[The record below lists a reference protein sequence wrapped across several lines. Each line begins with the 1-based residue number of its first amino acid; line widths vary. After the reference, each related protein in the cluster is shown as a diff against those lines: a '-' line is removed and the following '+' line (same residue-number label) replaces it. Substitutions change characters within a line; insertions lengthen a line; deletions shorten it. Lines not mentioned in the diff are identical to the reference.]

1 MIKAPYNFVPL
12 SNKVFF
18 PSWADQISQDI
29 PFSDGEDG
37 SIVLTIKNL
46 SPLFVRD
53 GHTKEETTEWSCHI
67 LDGTTKRYFI
77 PATSLK
83 GCFRSVL
90 EILSFS
96 KMSRYNDD
104 FFGYRSFTTQV
115 SKEYSKIMNNAKFC
129 GWLYNHNGTYYIE
142 ECEKG
147 IQKISH
153 KALKVLYPDFN
164 SGEDHKTAEIKQ
176 TSIKNGD
183 ELFPTIE
190 VKAYGEGRMY
200 IAISK
205 DDINKEYIFTFDEE
219 ASKNSYLKA
228 IYDKSV
234 KYIRYGKYKV
244 VCTGFMGGDPGKSV
258 EYLFS
263 DETKPAKE
271 VSDEEIKR
279 FKTVHKYT
287 PYFAGEKGKEGF
299 LQSRLQSGKCIPVFF
314 EKKDDQISNIGITR
328 MFRYPY
334 NYSVKDQVIKAQDKC
349 EDRRLD
355 LPEAIFGFINSDD
368 QLRGRVQFGHAF
380 CRNTIQ
386 DGECQQYKGVLGQP
400 RASYFPL
407 YLQQTDNRVLT
418 YDSNIPIAGRK
429 RYRIITGHQ
438 TIKLSQGNDNERTM
452 TVFRPL
458 PANKTFVCKIN
469 LHNLRKVEIGALLSA
484 ITFHGN
490 TSQKVYH
497 NLGLAKAYGFGCIS
511 CQNID
516 LIGLK
521 HSVVEYLKAFE
532 DEIVSYIRKEY
543 NDENFSMQEDE
554 TIQMLVKIAES
565 THLKE
570 DMGHMELGE
579 FEQYKE
585 SRNFSQLKE
594 PSEIRLRNMDEVKSD
609 FDKKLANSLLGEL
622 RCKPSPKEIDNPDV
636 IKEQISK
643 WEAVKDTLEKYNLPT
658 SEVDSYLTQIKERLF
673 VLENPTS
680 CNVGDIVKAKCIAP
694 KKVRMDEYDYDIQLV
709 IPKWDADRIV
719 GKEIN
724 ARIKQISKAGKI
736 VQLEYID

>member
-12 SNKVFF
+12 SKKVFF

-37 SIVLTIKNL
+37 SIILTIKNL

-53 GHTKEETTEWSCHI
+53 GHTKEESTEWSCHI
-67 LDGTTKRYFI
+67 LDGTKKKYFI
-77 PATSLK
+77 PATTLK

-96 KMSRYNDD
+96 KMNRYNDD

-115 SKEYSKIMNNAKFC
+115 SKEYSKIMNKAKFC
-129 GWLYNHNGTYYIE
+129 GWLYNYNGTFYIE
-142 ECEKG
+142 ECKEG

-153 KALKVLYPDFN
+153 VALKKVFPNFTI
-164 SGEDHKTAEIKQ
+164 GEDHKTAEIKQ
-176 TSIKNGD
+176 MSIKNGD
-183 ELFPTIE
+183 ELFPAIE
-190 VKAYGEGRMY
+190 VKAYGKQGKY
-200 IAISK
+200 VAISK
-205 DDINKEYIFTFDEE
+205 NDNNEVFIFTFDEE
-219 ASKNSYLKA
+219 ISTDSNPKV
-228 IYDKSV
+228 IFDKST
-234 KYIRYGKYKV
+234 KYIHYGKYKV

-271 VSDEEIKR
+271 VSDDVIKR

-287 PYFAGEKGKEGF
+287 PYFIGEKRQKGF
-299 LQSRLQSGKCIPVFF
+299 LQKILSSGGKIPVFF
-314 EKKDDQISNIGITR
+314 EKNNGQVSNIGITR

-334 NYSVKDQVIKAQDKC
+334 NYSVKDQVIKAQEKC
-349 EDRRLD
+349 EDGHLD
-355 LPEAIFGFINSDD
+355 LPEAIFGNINTDN

-380 CRNTIQ
+380 CQNTIQ
-386 DGECQQYKGVLGQP
+386 DGECQLCKGVFGQP

-407 YLQQTDNRVLT
+407 YLQQATNRVLT

-429 RYRIITGHQ
+429 RYRIVSGHQ
-438 TIKLSQGNDNERTM
+438 TIQLSQGNDNELTM
-452 TVFRPL
+452 SSFRPL

-469 LHNLRKVEIGALLSA
+469 LHNLRTVEIGALLSA

-490 TSQKVYH
+490 NSQNVYH
-497 NLGLAKAYGFGCIS
+497 NLGLAKAYGYGCIS
-511 CQNID
+511 CSNIE

-521 HSVVEYLKAFE
+521 YSVVEYLKAIE
-532 DEIVSYIRKEY
+532 DEIVSYIRNEY
-543 NDENFSMQEDE
+543 SDENFCMQEDE

-570 DMGHMELGE
+570 DMGHMALGE

-594 PSEIRLRNMDEVKSD
+594 PSAIRLRNMDEVKSAY
-609 FDKKLANSLLGEL
+609 DKQVANSLVGEL
-622 RCKPSPKEIDNPDV
+622 RGMPSPKGIENTDV
-636 IKEQISK
+636 IKEQIAK
-643 WEAVKDTLEKYNLPT
+643 WEAVKDTLEQNNMPT
-658 SEVDSYLTQIKERLF
+658 SEVDSYLTQLKERLY
-673 VLENPTS
+673 VIENPTS
-680 CNVGDIVKAKCIAP
+680 YKVGDIVKAKCIAP
-694 KKVRMDEYDYDIQLV
+694 KKVRLDEYDYDIQLV
-709 IPKWDADRIV
+709 IPKWEANQIV
-719 GKEIN
+719 GKSIN
-724 ARIKQISKAGKI
+724 AIIKQISKAGKI
-736 VQLEYID
+736 VQLEYIE